1 MCAFTQSSMQSME
14 LTQNY
19 INNHVMQE
27 KSFFKVK
34 SNVVMHYINNHV
46 MQEKSFFKVKS
57 NVVMLANVN
66 VELLMKFH
74 P

>member
-34 SNVVMHYINNHV
+34 SNVVM
-46 MQEKSFFKVKS
+46 
-57 NVVMLANVN
+57 LANVN